1 MGRAPLLTLFG
12 VLNGVWLID
21 MGWGV
26 WGREIRELEHLQQ
39 AVRLILKQRPP
50 NPSGILRLFPLL
62 LGLRAVRPDSPD
74 KETCW
79 SCGAFERAWRL
90 WRKTGRTLPWKR
102 PWPPPSPRWVA
113 THPTCWSGWWS
124 CSSCG
129 KPPCFWAWRTKER
142 AGPRR
147 PAQGGCYPG
156 SRTRL
161 SGWVHPLLVLQRC
174 ETVLL
179 PVSFCPLLGI
189 HNFFGKI
196 EKTRCS
202 RPSERFHALTHRS
215 PGPGS
220 CKCRCYRDEVR

>member
-12 VLNGVWLID
+12 VLNGVWLTD

-26 WGREIRELEHLQQ
+26 WGREIREKQLIRISPTGSEADPKAKTSKPFRKS
-39 AVRLILKQRPP
+39 AVIP
-50 NPSGILRLFPLL
+50 
-62 LGLRAVRPDSPD
+62 ARPDSPD
-74 KETCW
+74 RETCW
-79 SCGAFERAWRL
+79 SCGAAEQAWRL
-90 WRKTGRTLPWKR
+90 RRKTGRMLPWKR
-102 PWPPPSPRWVA
+102 PWPPPSPRWVV
-113 THPTCWSGWWS
+113 TRPTCWSGRWS

-129 KPPCFWAWRTKER
+129 KPPCFWAWGTKER

-161 SGWVHPLLVLQRC
+161 SGWIHPVLVFQRC